1 MAGNRAFAKA
11 VACRHLAGGRNDRY
25 RSWSRVRLSFLS
37 RLNDVE
43 ILIRPVRSVLLYAS
57 VIGIADYK
65 FRRFSPE
72 SETLARIFNSRC
84 QKDPAPAESR

>member
-1 MAGNRAFAKA
+1 MAGSRAFAKA

-25 RSWSRVRLSFLS
+25 RSWS

-84 QKDPAPAESR
+84 QKDPTPAESR